1 MKKTALAVA
10 ALLAAC
16 NTDPPQVLPPLSG
29 PDGPKPTRLFF
40 PTGLA
45 SAPDGTLLVANGNFN
60 HAFDSGTMVTIRRSF
75 IDSLFLAIDP
85 NTGKPQE
92 CDVGNPDPTLAASC
106 KRQIPQDQFGR
117 GVLIGNYAGPLV
129 LSDDGLF
136 AYTGSRDSGRLNGV
150 RVDPGGAL
158 HCLPGAGDDAKQD
171 CRAGVIDLTPSR
183 VDGPYNIVPGDTVSP
198 GATAAQRVFF
208 VSSIIPHIDSVISG
222 VIFTST
228 SVAVLHMSDLST
240 PDPLRSPLLF
250 SMVAGTSFL
259 PDGGTA
265 PGAMVFD
272 SVRRRLYLMGC
283 YQRSPAGFGSGE
295 PGTVLCGNNGVNLLR
310 ILGVDAND
318 NPGAPLEIDLHGDV
332 HSSFTVQ
339 LLLGDP
345 DPLTKAP
352 ATLWATMRAP
362 DVIARIELPASPAVA
377 PRVRKVTPLP
387 ISPADMVRIQRT
399 GAADLLAIVAEKA
412 NSVLVYDT
420 GADRVVAQV
429 GRLGDS
435 PFMIQQI
442 PCPSGSSAF
451 SASACLATSVF
462 GECRVA
468 FIEVPLNQPEL
479 SGLRGLAGHCP

>member
-16 NTDPPQVLPPLSG
+16 NTDPPQVLPPPFG
-29 PDGPKPTRLFF
+29 PGPKSTRLFF

-45 SAPDGTLLVANGNFN
+45 SAPDGTLIVANGNFN
-60 HAFDSGTMVTIRRSF
+60 HAFDSGTMVSIRRSF
-75 IDSLFLAIDP
+75 IDPLFLPDP

-92 CDVGNPDPTLAASC
+92 CDVPNPGPALAASC

-117 GVLIGNYAGPLV
+117 AVLIGNYAGPLV

-150 RVDPGGAL
+150 RVDRGGDL

-171 CRAGVIDLTPSR
+171 CRAGVIDLTPAK

-208 VSSIIPHIDSVISG
+208 VSSIIPHIDSVTSG

-228 SVAVLHMSDLST
+228 SVAVLNMSDLST
-240 PDPLRSPLLF
+240 PDPSRSPLLF
-250 SMVAGTSFL
+250 SMVAGTFPL
-259 PDGGTA
+259 PDGGNA

-283 YQRSPAGFGSGE
+283 YQRSAAGFGAGE

-310 ILGVDAND
+310 ILGVDASD
-318 NPGAPLEIDLHGDV
+318 NPGVPLEIDLHGDV
-332 HSSFTVQ
+332 RSSFTVQ

-345 DPLTKAP
+345 DPLTQAP
-352 ATLWATMRAP
+352 ATLWATMRIP

-387 ISPADMVRIQRT
+387 VSPADMVRIQRT

-442 PCPSGSSAF
+442 PCPADPLLAG
-451 SASACLATSVF
+451 SACLATSVF
-462 GECRVA
+462 AECRIA
-468 FIEVPLNQPEL
+468 FIEVPLGQPEL